1 MGQQLTLDFNRRV
14 LRGKRTERN
23 TFTSSEEYRQILD
36 MIADRVGETRSELI
50 YRYVLE
56 GMQRDLGKAF
66 MMDLHGEKPLAHF
79 FQG

>member
-1 MGQQLTLDFNRRV
+1 MGQQLTLDFSRRL

-23 TFTSSEEYRQILD
+23 TFTSSEEFQRILD
-36 MIADRVGETRSELI
+36 MIADRVGETRAELI

-66 MMDLHGEKPLAHF
+66 MLDLHGDKPLETF
-79 FQG
+79 FQ